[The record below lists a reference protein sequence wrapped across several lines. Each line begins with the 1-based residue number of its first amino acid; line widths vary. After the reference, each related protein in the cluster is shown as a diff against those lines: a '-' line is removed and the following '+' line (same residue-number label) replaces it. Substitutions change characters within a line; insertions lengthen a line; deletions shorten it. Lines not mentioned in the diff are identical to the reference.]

1 MLYTHPQIAHGGY
14 AEGQKCA
21 KIAAMAAAVEAMSR

>member
-1 MLYTHPQIAHGGY
+1 MLHVHLQFAHEGY

-21 KIAAMAAAVEAMSR
+21 KIAAMAAAVEAMSW